1 MAPTTIAATN
11 VSVEVSGDSVQ
22 RGFQRAAF
30 FSVGRHWVFYIRE
43 GIIPVLV
50 YDSSVGESGVWKGE
64 TAFGV
69 ALTDGAEF
77 SLTVSPSNEEY
88 SPTTSYIHLA
98 WADATGANPLR
109 YLRGELFSDG
119 TIALDPPQTVVA
131 ADIGWEYEN
140 IGICLSMG
148 ASPLLHIVY
157 TKVSIADQN
166 ICTPYLTL
174 SSTVDGT
181 WNTGPG
187 YPVQLTAVNNASWTP
202 LVTPYGTEIITVYA
216 LDSGSIYSRLL
227 SGGILGAQVDSG
239 AHVGADAGK
248 MSIVSRRI
256 TAGGSF
262 YADAVFLAY
271 QGTDWDLYC
280 LTFEIGG
287 GQVDEWGGPVTIHSI
302 GNFRQANPLLTI
314 MYYGD
319 EDAGV
324 ADHELATLYC
334 FWTPTTDIPT
344 AEWVTYRLSR
354 DQNTTWTN
362 EAGADAAVSW
372 IDETSSGFEVQQSG
386 SVYAFNSEDY
396 VSDLARSY
404 IGIVY
409 VIHTMPATL
418 RHAALGFDDPDEDL
432 ACGFF
437 VQFQETADKFGEFV
451 VRHDSPTDVGAPDL
465 LAGFTVGLATNEEL
479 KGIFVVLN
487 ANTIN
492 LAGEFNAAALN
503 EELKGEFIVRQ
514 PGNEELKG
522 GFVVGQGSQNLK
534 GGFTVNQFEDLKAIF
549 VVRHPGSEDLLAGFM
564 IETDEYL
571 SKGLNVSVYRDL
583 GVIS

>member
-1 MAPTTIAATN
+1 MTPTTIAATN

-30 FSVGRHWVFYIRE
+30 FVLGRHWVFDIRE
-43 GIIPVLV
+43 GVIPVLV
-50 YDSSVGESGVWKGE
+50 FDSSVGASGVWSGE
-64 TAFGV
+64 TPLFP
-69 ALTDGAEF
+69 LTDGAEF
-77 SLTVSPSNEEY
+77 SLTLQET
-88 SPTTSYIHLA
+88 SPTTAFVHLA
-98 WADATGANPLR
+98 WADATGANPLN
-109 YLRGELFSDG
+109 YMRGTLAAAG
-119 TIALDPPQTVVA
+119 TIAWDGIQVVVA

-148 ASPLLHIVY
+148 VAPLLHIVY

-174 SSTVDGT
+174 SVTVNGT
-181 WNTGPG
+181 WTQGAG

-216 LDSGSIYSRLL
+216 FDSGSIYSRLL
-227 SGGILGAQVDSG
+227 SGGILAAQVDSG
-239 AHVGADAGK
+239 VLVGADAGK

-256 TAGGSF
+256 TSGGSF

-280 LTFEIGG
+280 MAFEIGG
-287 GQVDEWGGPVTIHSI
+287 GQVAEWGGPVTIHSI

-409 VIHTMPATL
+409 VIHTMPPTL

-437 VQFQETADKFGEFV
+437 VQFQETTDLLGEFI
-451 VRHDSPTDVGAPDL
+451 VRHDSPSDVGAPDL
-465 LAGFTVGLATNEEL
+465 LAGFDVGLATNEEL
-479 KGIFVVLN
+479 KGEFVVLN
-487 ANTIN
+487 AD
-492 LAGEFNAAALN
+492 AVDFKGGFDAAALN
-503 EELKGEFIVRQ
+503 EELPAKFIVRQ
-514 PGNEELKG
+514 PANEDLKG
-522 GFVVGQGSQNLK
+522 GFVAGQGSQNLK
-534 GGFTVNQFEDLKAIF
+534 GGFTVNQVEDLKAIF
-549 VVRHPGSEDLLAGFM
+549 VVRHPDSEDLLAGFM